1 MQLSQ
6 FVDALRA
13 DLTAVASVGDEA
25 TAEAAQKL
33 AVALEGSVGLRLFD
47 AFASAAL
54 ELTAQLPR
62 GRVEVRL
69 AGRDPELVYVE
80 EQEQPGEETEGFEP
94 EEDGET
100 ARITLRLPLPLKDR
114 IESAAAREGVSVNAW
129 LVRTLRQALI
139 PARMRIS
146 GKRIQGFAK
155 S

>member
-13 DLTAVASVGDEA
+13 DLTAVAAVGDEA

-33 AVALEGSVGLRLFD
+33 SVALEGSVGLRLFD

-54 ELTAQLPR
+54 ELTAQLPS

-69 AGRDPELVYVE
+69 AGRDPEFVFIE
-80 EQEQPGEETEGFEP
+80 DEQAPATEGFEP

-100 ARITLRLPLPLKDR
+100 ARITLRLPVPLKDR
-114 IESAAAREGVSVNAW
+114 IESAAAQEGVSVNAW
-129 LVRTLRQALI
+129 LVRKLRQTLTPVQTRVA
-139 PARMRIS
+139 
-146 GKRIQGFAK
+146 GKRIQGFA
-155 S
+155 

>member
-1 MQLSQ
+1 MKLSQ
-6 FVDALRA
+6 FVDALRS
-13 DLTAVASVGDEA
+13 DLTAVAAVGDDA
-25 TAEAAQKL
+25 TAEAAQKI
-33 AVALEGSVGLRLFD
+33 AIALEGSLGLRLVD

-54 ELTAQLPR
+54 ELTAQLPA

-80 EQEQPGEETEGFEP
+80 EQEPAPAEGFEP

-100 ARITLRLPLPLKDR
+100 ARITLRLPLQLKDR
-114 IESAAAREGVSVNAW
+114 VEEAAARQNVSVNSW
-129 LVRTLRQALI
+129 LVRIARQALT
-139 PARMRIS
+139 PAQTRIS

>member
-1 MQLSQ
+1 MKLSQ
-6 FVDALRA
+6 FVDALRS
-13 DLTAVASVGDEA
+13 DLTAVAAVGDDA

-33 AVALEGSVGLRLFD
+33 AVALEGSVGLRLVD

-54 ELTAQLPR
+54 ELTAQLPS

-69 AGRDPELVYVE
+69 AGRDPEFVFIE
-80 EQEQPGEETEGFEP
+80 DEQAPATEGFEP

-100 ARITLRLPLPLKDR
+100 ARITLRLPVPLKDR
-114 IESAAAREGVSVNAW
+114 IELAAAQEGVSVNAW
-129 LVRTLRQALI
+129 LVRKLRQTLTPVQTRVA
-139 PARMRIS
+139 

>member
-1 MQLSQ
+1 MKLSQ
-6 FVDALRA
+6 FVAALRA
-13 DLTAVASVGDEA
+13 DLMAVAAIGDDA

-33 AVALEGSVGLRLFD
+33 AVALEGSVGLRLVD

-54 ELTAQLPR
+54 ELTAQLPS

-69 AGRDPELVYVE
+69 AGRDPELVFIAD
-80 EQEQPGEETEGFEP
+80 EQAPATEGFEP

-100 ARITLRLPLPLKDR
+100 ARITLRLPVPLKDR
-114 IESAAAREGVSVNAW
+114 IEAAAAQESVSVNAW
-129 LVRTLRQALI
+129 LVRKLRQALT
-139 PARMRIS
+139 PAQTRIS

>member
-1 MQLSQ
+1 MKLSQ
-6 FVDALRA
+6 FVDALRS
-13 DLTAVASVGDEA
+13 DLTAVAAVGDDA

-33 AVALEGSVGLRLFD
+33 AVALEGSVGLRLVD

-54 ELTAQLPR
+54 ELTAQLPS

-69 AGRDPELVYVE
+69 AGRDPEFVFIE
-80 EQEQPGEETEGFEP
+80 DEQAPATEGFEP

-100 ARITLRLPLPLKDR
+100 ARITLRLPVPLKDR
-114 IESAAAREGVSVNAW
+114 IESAAAQEGVSVNAW
-129 LVRTLRQALI
+129 LVRKLRQTLTPVQTRVA
-139 PARMRIS
+139 

>member
-13 DLTAVASVGDEA
+13 DLTAVAAVGDEA

-33 AVALEGSVGLRLFD
+33 AIALEGSVGLRLVD

-54 ELTAQLPR
+54 ELTAQLPS

-69 AGRDPELVYVE
+69 AGRDPELVYIE
-80 EQEQPGEETEGFEP
+80 EREEAAPRFEP
-94 EEDGET
+94 DDDGEA

-129 LVRTLRQALI
+129 LVRTLRQALT
-139 PARMRIS
+139 PARTRIT
-146 GKRIQGFAK
+146 GKRIHGLAK

>member
-1 MQLSQ
+1 MKLSQ
-6 FVDALRA
+6 FVDALRS
-13 DLTAVASVGDEA
+13 DLTAVAAVGDDA

-33 AVALEGSVGLRLFD
+33 AIALEGSVGLRLVD

-54 ELTAQLPR
+54 ELTAQLPS

-69 AGRDPELVYVE
+69 AGRDPEFVFIE
-80 EQEQPGEETEGFEP
+80 DEQAPATEGFEP

-100 ARITLRLPLPLKDR
+100 ARITLRLPVPLKDR
-114 IESAAAREGVSVNAW
+114 IESAAAHEGVSVNAW
-129 LVRTLRQALI
+129 LVRKLRQTLTPVQTRVA
-139 PARMRIS
+139 

>member
-1 MQLSQ
+1 MKLSQ
-6 FVDALRA
+6 FVDALRS
-13 DLTAVASVGDEA
+13 DLTAVAAVGDDA

-33 AVALEGSVGLRLFD
+33 AIALEGSVGLRLVD

-54 ELTAQLPR
+54 ELTAQLPS

-69 AGRDPELVYVE
+69 AGRDPELVFIE
-80 EQEQPGEETEGFEP
+80 DEQAPTDEGFEP
-94 EEDGET
+94 EGDGET

-114 IESAAAREGVSVNAW
+114 IESAAAQEGVSVNAW
-129 LVRTLRQALI
+129 LVRKLRQALT
-139 PARMRIS
+139 PVQTRVT

>member
-13 DLTAVASVGDEA
+13 DLTAVAAVGDEA

-33 AVALEGSVGLRLFD
+33 SVALEGSVGLRLVD

-54 ELTAQLPR
+54 ELTAQLPS

-69 AGRDPELVYVE
+69 AGRDPEFVYVE
-80 EQEQPGEETEGFEP
+80 EREEAAPSEGFEP
-94 EEDGET
+94 DGEA

-129 LVRTLRQALI
+129 LVRTLRQAVT
-139 PARMRIS
+139 PARTRKT

>member
-6 FVDALRA
+6 FIDALRA
-13 DLTAVASVGDEA
+13 DLTAVAAVGDDT
-25 TAEAAQKL
+25 TAQAAQKL
-33 AVALEGSVGLRLFD
+33 AIALEGSLGLRLVD

-54 ELTAQLPR
+54 ELTAQLPS

-69 AGRDPELVYVE
+69 AGRDPELVFVE
-80 EQEQPGEETEGFEP
+80 EREEAAPSEGFEP
-94 EEDGET
+94 DEDGEA

-129 LVRTLRQALI
+129 LVRTLRQAVM
-139 PARMRIS
+139 PARTRIT

>member
-1 MQLSQ
+1 MKLSQ
-6 FVDALRA
+6 FVDALRS
-13 DLTAVASVGDEA
+13 DLTAVAAVGDDA

-33 AVALEGSVGLRLFD
+33 AIALEGSVGLRLVD

-54 ELTAQLPR
+54 ELTAQLPS

-69 AGRDPELVYVE
+69 AGRDPELVFIE
-80 EQEQPGEETEGFEP
+80 DEQAPATEGFEP

-114 IESAAAREGVSVNAW
+114 IESAAAQEGVSVNAW
-129 LVRTLRQALI
+129 LVRKLRQALT
-139 PARMRIS
+139 PVQTRVA

>member
-1 MQLSQ
+1 MKLSQ
-6 FVDALRA
+6 FVDALRS
-13 DLTAVASVGDEA
+13 DLTAVAAVGDDA

-33 AVALEGSVGLRLFD
+33 AVALEGSVGLRLVD

-54 ELTAQLPR
+54 ELTAQLPN

-69 AGRDPELVYVE
+69 AGRDPELVFIEDE
-80 EQEQPGEETEGFEP
+80 EAPTEEGFEP

-100 ARITLRLPLPLKDR
+100 ARITLRLSVQLKDR
-114 IESAAAREGVSVNAW
+114 IEAAATQEGVSVNAW
-129 LVRTLRQALI
+129 LVRKLRQSFT
-139 PARMRIS
+139 PVQTRIS

>member
-1 MQLSQ
+1 MKLSQ
-6 FVDALRA
+6 FVDALRS
-13 DLTAVASVGDEA
+13 DLTAVAAVGDDA

-33 AVALEGSVGLRLFD
+33 AVALEGSVGLRLVD

-54 ELTAQLPR
+54 ELTAQLPN

-69 AGRDPELVYVE
+69 AGRDPELVFIEDE
-80 EQEQPGEETEGFEP
+80 EAPTEEGFEP

-100 ARITLRLPLPLKDR
+100 ARITLRLPDHLKDR
-114 IESAAAREGVSVNAW
+114 IETAAAQEGVSVNAW
-129 LVRTLRQALI
+129 LVRKLRQSFTPVQA
-139 PARMRIS
+139 RIS

>member
-1 MQLSQ
+1 MKLSQ
-6 FVDALRA
+6 FVAALRS
-13 DLTAVASVGDEA
+13 DLTAVAAVGDDA

-33 AVALEGSVGLRLFD
+33 AIALEGSVGLRLVD

-54 ELTAQLPR
+54 ELSAQLPS

-69 AGRDPELVYVE
+69 AGRDPELVFIPD
-80 EQEQPGEETEGFEP
+80 EQAPATEGFEP

-100 ARITLRLPLPLKDR
+100 ARITLRLPVPLKDR
-114 IESAAAREGVSVNAW
+114 IESAAAKESVSVNAW
-129 LVRTLRQALI
+129 LVRKLRQALT
-139 PARMRIS
+139 PAQTRIS

>member
-1 MQLSQ
+1 MKLSQ
-6 FVDALRA
+6 FVDALRS
-13 DLTAVASVGDEA
+13 DLTAVAAVGDDA

-33 AVALEGSVGLRLFD
+33 AVALEGSVGLRLVD

-54 ELTAQLPR
+54 ELTAQLPS

-69 AGRDPELVYVE
+69 AGRDPELVFIEDE
-80 EQEQPGEETEGFEP
+80 EAPASEGFEP
-94 EEDGET
+94 EGDGET

-114 IESAAAREGVSVNAW
+114 IESAAAQEGVSVNAW
-129 LVRTLRQALI
+129 LVRKLRQALT
-139 PARMRIS
+139 PVQMRVT

>member
-1 MQLSQ
+1 MNLSQ
-6 FVDALRA
+6 FVDALRS
-13 DLTAVASVGDEA
+13 DLTAVAAVGDDA

-33 AVALEGSVGLRLFD
+33 AVALEGSVGLRLVD

-54 ELTAQLPR
+54 ELTAQLPN

-69 AGRDPELVYVE
+69 AGRDPEFVFIEDE
-80 EQEQPGEETEGFEP
+80 EAPTEEGFEP

-100 ARITLRLPLPLKDR
+100 ARITLRLSVQLKDR
-114 IESAAAREGVSVNAW
+114 IEAAASQEGVSVNSW
-129 LVRTLRQALI
+129 IVRKLRQAFT
-139 PARMRIS
+139 PVQARIS